1 MLDKEHEDFRKWVK
15 GFVDKEI
22 APRAAEM
29 DKQEKPDTELLKK
42 LGEAGIMGVP
52 YPEEY
57 GGAGL
62 DNVSYAIAVEEVSR
76 ACGSTGLFL
85 AAHISLGAAPFHLF
99 GTDEQKKK
107 YLLPLAKGEMIG
119 AFGLTEP
126 GAGSDAGGTRTTAV
140 LEGNQWVLNGTK
152 CFITSGRLAGVVVV
166 AAVTD
171 KSKGKK
177 GISSIIVEKDTPGFT
192 YGKEEKKLGVRGTDT
207 SELVFDNCRV
217 PKENLLGREGDGLKQ
232 FLTILDGGRISIA
245 AMALGIAQGCLDQS
259 VAYAK
264 QRVQFG
270 GPISDLQAI
279 QVLVA
284 DMATEI
290 EAARRLL
297 YHAAQMEDAGIEFVK
312 EAAMAKLFAS
322 RAAVR
327 ASLNA
332 IQIHGG
338 YGYMRD
344 YPVERMLRD
353 AKLTEIGEGTSQIQE
368 IVIARKLFK

>member
-1 MLDKEHEDFRKWVK
+1 LLDREYEDFRKWVK

-22 APRAAEM
+22 APRAAQI
-29 DKQEKPDTELLKK
+29 DSQEKPDAELLTKI
-42 LGEAGIMGVP
+42 GEAGLMGIP
-52 YPEEY
+52 YPEEF

-62 DNVSYAIAVEEVSR
+62 DNQSYVIAVEEVSR

-99 GTDEQKKK
+99 GTEEQKKK
-107 YLLPLAKGEMIG
+107 YLVPLAKGEMIG

-126 GAGSDAGGTRTTAV
+126 GAGSDAGATRTTASPDGD
-140 LEGNQWVLNGTK
+140 EWILNGTK

-166 AAVTD
+166 TAVTD

-177 GISSIIVEKDTPGFT
+177 GISSIIVEKGTPGFG

-207 SELVFDNCRV
+207 SELVFEDCRV
-217 PKENLLGREGDGLKQ
+217 PRKNLLGKEGDGLKQ
-232 FLTILDGGRISIA
+232 FLTILDGGRISIG
-245 AMALGIAQGCLDQS
+245 AMALGIAQGCLDRS
-259 VAYAK
+259 IEYPK
-264 QRVQFG
+264 ERVQFG
-270 GPISDLQAI
+270 KPIAELQAI
-279 QVLVA
+279 QVMVA
-284 DMATEI
+284 DLATEV

-297 YHAAQMEDAGIEFVK
+297 YHSARLEDEGKDFVK

-322 RAAVR
+322 RVAVK
-327 ASLNA
+327 AGLNA

-344 YPVERMLRD
+344 YPLERMLRD
-353 AKLTEIGEGTSQIQE
+353 AKLTEIGEGTSEIQE
-368 IVIARKLFK
+368 LVIAKRLFR